1 MQHTPYFKHNQNK
14 IQKQNKQANI
24 KDASINLVVILTFF
38 SNNCDFGHNN
48 EKNPANIWKI
58 NEKGWGGKT
67 MIKCFFFFYRIR
79 QNQTLSPA
87 KKLESFSKQK
97 MKIIHMQCEYNKT
110 KLIFSV
116 VCTLKLQIKL
126 EFYQ

>member
-67 MIKCFFFFYRIR
+67 MIKCFFFFTESDKIKHFLQPKNWNHF
-79 QNQTLSPA
+79 QNRR
-87 KKLESFSKQK
+87 
-97 MKIIHMQCEYNKT
+97 
-110 KLIFSV
+110 
-116 VCTLKLQIKL
+116 
-126 EFYQ
+126 

>member
-48 EKNPANIWKI
+48 EKKSCKYLENK
-58 NEKGWGGKT
+58 EEGMGK
-67 MIKCFFFFYRIR
+67 
-79 QNQTLSPA
+79 
-87 KKLESFSKQK
+87 
-97 MKIIHMQCEYNKT
+97 
-110 KLIFSV
+110 
-116 VCTLKLQIKL
+116 
-126 EFYQ
+126 